1 MCLKIC
7 CVCWVYPCWVSL
19 PPLFSLAAVARC
31 GRGALRSALV
41 GGCVV
46 RPCVAPL
53 CCGPVP
59 AVFVP
64 GLFWGAFP
72 FCGACLCGSRGGGR
86 FVCLALFGGFPVRSL
101 RSVRWGFSMSFSFSA
116 SSLPV
121 LGAVSPVPAS
131 ASAVALRSALSVHVS
146 ALVRSC
152 RLSVSL
158 LGLCAAS
165 GRSSPAAS
173 PAAVAALLSRA
184 RGVWSRARAAGV
196 SPARL
201 AVLARAGRALAAVA
215 PVCPLASGAGV
226 PASCLGVPSS
236 GFVPAA
242 SGVVVRGWSV
252 SAGVLSVDVAGFS
265 LPFLCLSSGLSPAA
279 FSSLVD
285 AVSVASASGVSVDL
299 WAAPGRSGF
308 VCRARAGSS
317 GYFCAVS
324 L

>member
-1 MCLKIC
+1 VL
-7 CVCWVYPCWVSL
+7 VGFAPPGFPC
-19 PPLFSLAAVARC
+19 PPCS
-31 GRGALRSALV
+31 RGARLLGGRPVLPSLSACAWRGACRLSFLRSL
-41 GGCVV
+41 G
-46 RPCVAPL
+46 
-53 CCGPVP
+53 
-59 AVFVP
+59 FV
-64 GLFWGAFP
+64 
-72 FCGACLCGSRGGGR
+72 
-86 FVCLALFGGFPVRSL
+86 
-101 RSVRWGFSMSFSFSA
+101 MSFSFSA
-116 SSLPV
+116 ASLPV
-121 LGAVSPVPAS
+121 LGAVSPVAS
-131 ASAVALRSALSVHVS
+131 GAVRSALSSSVS
-146 ALVRSC
+146 SLVRSC
-152 RLSVSL
+152 RLSVVL

-165 GRSSPAAS
+165 GRASPAVS
-173 PAAVAALLSRA
+173 PAAVADLLARA

-242 SGVVVRGWSV
+242 SGVVVRGWLV
-252 SAGVLSVDVAGFS
+252 SGGVLSVDVAGFS

-279 FSSLVD
+279 FSSLVS
-285 AVSVASASGVSVDL
+285 AVAVAADSGVSVDL